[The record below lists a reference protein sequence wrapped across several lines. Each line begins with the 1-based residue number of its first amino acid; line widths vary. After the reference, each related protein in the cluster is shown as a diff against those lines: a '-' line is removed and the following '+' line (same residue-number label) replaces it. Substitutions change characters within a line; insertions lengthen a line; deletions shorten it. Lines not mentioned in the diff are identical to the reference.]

1 MPIYVAVDAD
11 PQSCT
16 ACVNALHA
24 IANGTDE
31 EARTFLD
38 ARSSSESNWS
48 GDAGEAFRD
57 RITALERVTGDLAD
71 RARDTAKAL
80 QEFVDGITTAKERMV
95 QAAAL
100 ALEAGLYAGPNPC
113 DPEWIG
119 DPRRVVSVG
128 PVSPANEAAF
138 AKQQA
143 AYAESLAMA
152 GEGRRLE
159 MQAHTSL
166 REAMLEKRSAFT
178 AFKGEFLDEAPWLAA
193 GLGTGYVQAMVAK
206 QAPWD
211 DFARTMTAQS
221 ERFRTIASEPL
232 PESLRRSAMNAA
244 ERFGL
249 GADDAVRAAA
259 NTPYNRM
266 LPGGAGHHLWERI
279 SAPVVSKGGT
289 SILSEVGSKIPKVGA
304 GLTILQTGLE
314 VMEAED
320 NGDAALAVGKN
331 LAGFAAGTVATE
343 LMMAS
348 VAGGPATVAVVV
360 GGVFIGW
367 GVSEAIEWAG
377 GE

>member
-16 ACVNALHA
+16 ACVDALYA

-38 ARSSSESNWS
+38 ARSSSQSNWR
-48 GDAGEAFRD
+48 GDAGDAFRD
-57 RITALERVTGDLAD
+57 RITALERVTADLAD
-71 RARDTAKAL
+71 RARDTAKTL
-80 QEFVDGITTAKERMV
+80 QQFVDAITTAKERMV
-95 QAAAL
+95 QAAAI

-113 DPEWIG
+113 DPLWIG
-119 DPRRVVSVG
+119 DPKRVVSVG
-128 PVSPANEAAF
+128 PVSPADDAVF

-159 MQAHTSL
+159 MQAHAAL

-178 AFKGEFLDEAPWLAA
+178 TFKGEFLDEAPWLGA
-193 GLGTGYVQAMVAK
+193 GLATGYVQAMVAK

-221 ERFRTIASEPL
+221 ERFRTIAAEPL
-232 PESLRRSAMNAA
+232 PDAVRRSAMNAA

-249 GADDAVRAAA
+249 GADDAVRAAS

-266 LPGGAGHHLWERI
+266 LPGGTGHPLWQRI
-279 SAPVVSKGGT
+279 SAPVVSSGGT
-289 SILSEVGSKIPKVGA
+289 SMLSKVGSKVPIA
-304 GLTILQTGLE
+304 GVVLTGWQTADE
-314 VMEAED
+314 VMGAED
-320 NGDAALAVGKN
+320 RGDAALAVGKN
-331 LAGFAAGTVATE
+331 VAGFAAGTVATE

>member
-16 ACVNALHA
+16 ACVDALYA

-38 ARSSSESNWS
+38 ARSSSQSNWR
-48 GDAGEAFRD
+48 GDAGDAFRD
-57 RITALERVTGDLAD
+57 RITALERVTADLAD
-71 RARDTAKAL
+71 RARDTAKTL
-80 QEFVDGITTAKERMV
+80 QQFVDAITTAKERMV
-95 QAAAL
+95 QAAAI

-113 DPEWIG
+113 DPLWIG
-119 DPRRVVSVG
+119 DPKRVVSVG
-128 PVSPANEAAF
+128 PVSPADDAVF

-159 MQAHTSL
+159 MQAHAAL

-178 AFKGEFLDEAPWLAA
+178 AFKGEFLDEAPWLGA
-193 GLGTGYVQAMVAK
+193 GLATGYVQAMVAK

-221 ERFRTIASEPL
+221 ERFRTIAAEPL
-232 PESLRRSAMNAA
+232 PDAVRQSALNAA

-249 GADDAVRAAA
+249 GADDAARAAA

-266 LPGGAGHHLWERI
+266 LPGGTENPLWKPI
-279 SAPVVSKGGT
+279 AKPVVAEGGT
-289 SILSEVGSKIPKVGA
+289 TTLSKMGSKIPIVGV
-304 GLTILQTGLE
+304 GLTVVQTGLE
-314 VMEAED
+314 VADAED
-320 NGDAALAVGKN
+320 KGDAALAVGKN
-331 LAGFAAGTVATE
+331 VAGFAAGTLATE
-343 LMMAS
+343 LMIGS
-348 VAGGPATVAVVV
+348 VAGGPATVAVVA
-360 GGVFIGW
+360 GGVLIGW
-367 GVSEAIEWAG
+367 GVGEAIEWAG

>member
-1 MPIYVAVDAD
+1 MPIYVEVDAD
-11 PQSCT
+11 PQSCA
-16 ACVNALHA
+16 ACVDALYA
-24 IANGTDE
+24 LANGTDE

-38 ARSSSESNWS
+38 ARSSSETNWR
-48 GDAGEAFRD
+48 GDAGDAFRD
-57 RITALERVTGDLAD
+57 RITALERVTGDLAE

-95 QAAAL
+95 QAAAI
-100 ALEAGLYAGPNPC
+100 ALEAGLYTGPNPC
-113 DPEWIG
+113 DPTWIG
-119 DPRRVVSVG
+119 DPQRVVSVG
-128 PVSPANEAAF
+128 PVSPAAEAAF

-143 AYAESLAMA
+143 AYAECLAMA

-159 MQAHTSL
+159 MQAHVEL
-166 REAMLEKRSAFT
+166 REAMLEKRTAFT

-193 GLGTGYVQAMVAK
+193 GISTGYVQAMVAK

-221 ERFRTIASEPL
+221 ERFRSIAAEPL

-244 ERFGL
+244 ERFGM
-249 GADDAVRAAA
+249 GADDAVRAAS
-259 NTPYNRM
+259 NTPYNRL
-266 LPGGAGHHLWERI
+266 LPGGVEKPHWRAL
-279 SAPVVSKGGT
+279 AKPVVAEGGT
-289 SILSEVGSKIPKVGA
+289 TALSKIGSKIPIA
-304 GLTILQTGLE
+304 GGLVTVVQTGLE
-314 VMEAED
+314 VAD
-320 NGDAALAVGKN
+320 ADDKGDAALSVGKN
-331 LAGFAAGTVATE
+331 VAGFAAGTVATE

-348 VAGGPATVAVVV
+348 AAGGPATVAVVV

>member
-11 PQSCT
+11 PQSCA
-16 ACVNALHA
+16 ACVDALHA

-38 ARSSSESNWS
+38 ARSSSESNWR
-48 GDAGEAFRD
+48 GDGGEAFRD
-57 RITALERVTGDLAD
+57 RITALERVTADLAD
-71 RARDTAKAL
+71 RARDTARAL
-80 QEFVDGITTAKERMV
+80 QKFIDGITTAKERMV
-95 QAAAL
+95 QAAAI

-113 DPEWIG
+113 DPVWIG
-119 DPRRVVSVG
+119 DPKRMVTVG
-128 PVSPANEAAF
+128 PVSPADEAAF

-143 AYAESLAMA
+143 AYTEALAMA
-152 GEGRRLE
+152 GEGRELE
-159 MQAHTSL
+159 MQAHVQL

-193 GLGTGYVQAMVAK
+193 GITTGYVQAMVAK

-221 ERFRTIASEPL
+221 ERFRTIAAEPL
-232 PESLRRSAMNAA
+232 PESLRRSAMSAA
-244 ERFGL
+244 ERFGM

-259 NTPYNRM
+259 GTPYNRL
-266 LPGGAGHHLWERI
+266 LPGGVDKPYWQAIAKPIVAE
-279 SAPVVSKGGT
+279 GGT
-289 SILSEVGSKIPKVGA
+289 TTLSKLGSKIPIVG
-304 GLTILQTGLE
+304 GLVTVVQTGLE
-314 VMEAED
+314 VAEAD
-320 NGDAALAVGKN
+320 DKGDAALAVGKN
-331 LAGFAAGTVATE
+331 LAGFAAGSVATE
-343 LMMAS
+343 LILAS